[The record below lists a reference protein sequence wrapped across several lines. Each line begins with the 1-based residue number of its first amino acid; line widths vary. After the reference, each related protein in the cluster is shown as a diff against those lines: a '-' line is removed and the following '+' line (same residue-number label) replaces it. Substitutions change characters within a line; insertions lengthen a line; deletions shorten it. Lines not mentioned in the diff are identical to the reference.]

1 MTKMDK
7 QINAIISRIEW
18 PLVSFCIISESTQKY
33 NNMEEI
39 IVIEKEKL
47 IKRLRFIVL
56 TKMDELVCN
65 FWIIKYNKND
75 EILQLY
81 FTPIFIISILGT
93 NEKPIK
99 KQTDFLNIE
108 FKTLHEMLEKA
119 RNEENYELCHIIK
132 NRLEEIIKE
141 MPSKTV

>member
-33 NNMEEI
+33 NNLEEI
-39 IVIEKEKL
+39 VVIEKEKL

-99 KQTDFLNIE
+99 KQIVFIDFGLI
-108 FKTLHEMLEKA
+108 
-119 RNEENYELCHIIK
+119 
-132 NRLEEIIKE
+132 NR
-141 MPSKTV
+141 

>member
-33 NNMEEI
+33 NNLEEI
-39 IVIEKEKL
+39 VVIEKEKL